1 MQIKKKDFVEIEYT
15 GRLKEENLV
24 FDTTEEKVAKDNKI
38 HSENAQY
45 GAIVICVGE
54 KQVVPGLDAGLEG
67 KDVGQHKF
75 ELKPENAFGKKN
87 AKLIQLIPTKKFF
100 EQQINPMPGLQVNI
114 DGAIGVVR
122 TVSGGRTLVDF
133 NHPLSGKEVV
143 YDVKVKRIVTDKKEQ
158 VSSLMNIL
166 GLKKVEVSVEGSKA
180 KIGMKAILPA
190 PITDELKK
198 KIKELVGVEAEF
210 VKIEEKKEAGAAA
223 EKKDGRKEAGAKEAK
238 GKEAAEAKGK
248 KVAETKEKKAAEAAE
263 KSITTPAQ

>member
-1 MQIKKKDFVEIEYT
+1 MPIKKKDFIEIEYT

-38 HSENAQY
+38 HSEKAQY
-45 GAIVICVGE
+45 GAVVICVGE
-54 KQVVPGLDAGLEG
+54 KQIVPGLDAGLEG

-87 AKLIQLIPTKKFF
+87 AKLIQLVPTKKFF
-100 EQQINPMPGLQVNI
+100 DEKINPMPGLQVNI

-143 YDVKVKRIVTDKKEQ
+143 YDVNVKRIVTDKKEQ

-166 GLKKVEVSVEGSKA
+166 GFKKVEVSVEGSKA
-180 KIGMKAILPA
+180 KIGMKAVLPA
-190 PITDELKK
+190 PITDELAK
-198 KIKELVGVEAEF
+198 KIKELTGVDAEF
-210 VKIEEKKEAGAAA
+210 VRIEEKKEAAAKD
-223 EKKDGRKEAGAKEAK
+223 ESKKETVKKEDKPAVAK
-238 GKEAAEAKGK
+238 KETPK
-248 KVAETKEKKAAEAAE
+248 KEP
-263 KSITTPAQ
+263 ITTPAQ